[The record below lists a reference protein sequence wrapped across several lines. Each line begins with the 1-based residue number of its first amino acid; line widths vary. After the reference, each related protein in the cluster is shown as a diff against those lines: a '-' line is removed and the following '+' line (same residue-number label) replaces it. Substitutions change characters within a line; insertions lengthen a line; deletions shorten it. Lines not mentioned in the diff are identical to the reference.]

1 MANKLYAAYGS
12 NLNLRQMSVRCP
24 DAKPVGKAML
34 KGWQLLFRGVATLEP
49 KADAET
55 PVGIWEI
62 TPADEVALD
71 RYEGYPRLYRK
82 EFTEVAIK
90 GEKLKAMLYL
100 MNDGLPSMPTKWYL
114 DAIAQGYEDIG
125 LDTVHLNNALEYTKE
140 RMREGKMDW
149 EDDAYETD
157 KTKG

>member
-1 MANKLYAAYGS
+1 MKNKLYAAYGS

-34 KGWQLLFRGVATLEP
+34 KGWQLTFRGVATLEP

-55 PVGIWEI
+55 PVGVWEI
-62 TPADEVALD
+62 TPKDESALD

-82 EFTEVAIK
+82 ETTEIILK
-90 GEKLKAMLYL
+90 GKKVNVMLYL

-125 LDTVHLNNALEYTKE
+125 LDTVHLTNALEYTKE
-140 RMREGKMDW
+140 RMRDGRMYW
-149 EDDAYETD
+149 EDKEYETE
-157 KTKG
+157 KA

>member
-1 MANKLYAAYGS
+1 MKNKLYAAYGS

-34 KGWQLLFRGVATLEP
+34 KDWQLTFRGVATLEP

-55 PVGIWEI
+55 PIGVWEI
-62 TPADEVALD
+62 TPKDESALD

-82 EFTEVAIK
+82 ESTEIVLK
-90 GEKLKAMLYL
+90 GEKVSVMLYL

-125 LDTVHLNNALEYTKE
+125 LDTVHLTNALEYTKE
-140 RMREGKMDW
+140 RMRDGRMYW
-149 EDDAYETD
+149 EDKEYDTEKA
-157 KTKG
+157 

>member
-1 MANKLYAAYGS
+1 MKNKLYAAYGS

-34 KGWQLLFRGVATLEP
+34 KGWQLTFRGVATLEP
-49 KADAET
+49 KVDAET
-55 PVGIWEI
+55 PVGVWEI
-62 TPADEVALD
+62 TPKDESALD

-82 EFTEVAIK
+82 ETAEIILK
-90 GEKLKAMLYL
+90 GEKVSVMLYL

-125 LDTVHLNNALEYTKE
+125 LDTVHLTNALEYTKE
-140 RMREGKMDW
+140 QMRDGRMYW
-149 EDDAYETD
+149 EDKEYDTEKA
-157 KTKG
+157 